1 MACTIAVLAY
11 PTNGS
16 TRSLV
21 LFFNLLAELGLM
33 WPHQPQP
40 SHQLGSAMHHEF
52 ANSGAGNASAAINKH
67 IHYLRGTDVRLAFH
81 SFRHTVQSK
90 AMAATN
96 MPNKFP
102 AYIGGWN
109 NGDAKGL
116 QAEYQK
122 GGIPIKVLHDA
133 LQTIHAVEDWG
144 RDRANLHQD
153 EWT

>member
-1 MACTIAVLAY
+1 
-11 PTNGS
+11 
-16 TRSLV
+16 
-21 LFFNLLAELGLM
+21 
-33 WPHQPQP
+33 
-40 SHQLGSAMHHEF
+40 MHHEF

-67 IHYLRGTDVRLAFH
+67 IHYLRGTDVRLTFH

>member
-1 MACTIAVLAY
+1 MLPIQAVMALSHIPELRNRFKMGAQLIQFRLRCSTAVQRR
-11 PTNGS
+11 G
-16 TRSLV
+16 
-21 LFFNLLAELGLM
+21 
-33 WPHQPQP
+33 
-40 SHQLGSAMHHEF
+40 
-52 ANSGAGNASAAINKH
+52 GA
-67 IHYLRGTDVRLAFH
+67 T
-81 SFRHTVQSK
+81 
-90 AMAATN
+90 AATN

-144 RDRANLHQD
+144 RERANLHQD